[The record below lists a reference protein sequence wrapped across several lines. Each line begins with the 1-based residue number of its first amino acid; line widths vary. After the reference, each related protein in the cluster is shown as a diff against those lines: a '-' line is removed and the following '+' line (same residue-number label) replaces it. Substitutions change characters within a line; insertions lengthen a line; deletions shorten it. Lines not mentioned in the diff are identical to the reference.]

1 MAHDRIEPTVD
12 LVELFVLMDAE
23 CMGVALP
30 TLEQL
35 AQLLGFLLEL
45 DDLPAVAIHVVRSL
59 AEHVER
65 VVKQVHHVVTVIP
78 DVAGPIKDVDDV
90 VIDILHADQFRL
102 DLLEDAGQV
111 HDMLS
116 QLVDLI
122 QISALIEICVNI
134 RYLGGDILVNR
145 GRVARV

>member
-1 MAHDRIEPTVD
+1 MAHDCIEPTVD
-12 LVELFVLMDAE
+12 LVEPFVLVDAE
-23 CMGVALP
+23 RMGVALP

-78 DVAGPIKDVDDV
+78 DPAGPIKDVDDV
-90 VIDILHADQFRL
+90 VIDILHAD
-102 DLLEDAGQV
+102 
-111 HDMLS
+111 
-116 QLVDLI
+116 
-122 QISALIEICVNI
+122 
-134 RYLGGDILVNR
+134 
-145 GRVARV
+145 